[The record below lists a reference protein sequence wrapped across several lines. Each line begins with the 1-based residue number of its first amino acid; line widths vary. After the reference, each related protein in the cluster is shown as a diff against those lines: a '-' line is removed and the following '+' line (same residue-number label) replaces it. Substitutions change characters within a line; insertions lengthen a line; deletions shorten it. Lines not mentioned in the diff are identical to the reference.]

1 MRSFYFGST
10 HLIPVLNIKCL
21 SRREN
26 TRRAK
31 ALNSLNR
38 NYRIA
43 IQSRDIGLTADEIFK
58 A

>member
-1 MRSFYFGST
+1 MWQFYFSSRRFN
-10 HLIPVLNIKCL
+10 PVNIKCL